1 MDFGFLAYLG
11 WREALVAAIALLAL
25 YILFAF
31 LRINRLRD
39 ETRRVQELSPGAIQD
54 AVSSY
59 TAIQEPEPPVR
70 MRTVTPEPAPPAK
83 DREAFPWNEPPSE
96 SPDSR
101 QIGMLEQELSQLRR
115 EVGGL
120 RSEMQAL
127 REEQRREIGKV
138 QATQHVSPL
147 YSDAMQLAMQGREA
161 ADISA
166 LCGISRAE
174 AELVVAL
181 AKSGEQAFD

>member
-1 MDFGFLAYLG
+1 MDFEFLAYLG
-11 WREALVAAIALLAL
+11 WREALIAAIALLAL

-59 TAIQEPEPPVR
+59 AAVQEPDAPPVR
-70 MRTVTPEPAPPAK
+70 TRTAPEPAPPAEE
-83 DREAFPWNEPPSE
+83 RQAFAWNEAPPE

-101 QIGMLEQELSQLRR
+101 QIGALEQELSQLRR

-127 REEQRREIGKV
+127 REEQRREISKV
-138 QATQHVSPL
+138 QATQHVSPF
-147 YSDAMQLAMQGREA
+147 YSDAVQLATQGHEA

-166 LCGISRAE
+166 RCGISRAE